1 MSAGGIRACR
11 RRRVGC
17 PRRVDPECERQGAGI
32 MQRRRLLGVSRAGG
46 PRPDR
51 AAGTTSRIGLEAL
64 EPRQL
69 LAVTATGSLPDI
81 SVAAGTDP
89 AVVPTD
95 GLFAVTGVDVQGTVV
110 RMATQAG
117 AGSSYR
123 DLFIELFDTA
133 IEGRSAAPVST
144 ANFLDYVTSG
154 RYDSSFFHR
163 ATDFAG
169 DTGPARFLQGGG
181 FFDRGPELPARERV
195 GEIATDEPIALEWAA
210 DRPNV
215 AGTIAYARTSDP
227 NSATSG
233 FFFNV
238 TANPSFDDPG
248 GGGRPA
254 NQYAVFGRVLGDGQ
268 AILDDYAA
276 LERFDGDGP
285 SYGTFDTLPL
295 AGDDA
300 TPIFDRLLSVRSA
313 TVVAAPQATVGLRVD
328 SSDPDVV
335 SARINA
341 DGAIELAYGTASG
354 DAVVTVTGTDL
365 SGDEAEVAFTV
376 SVAAEPTD
384 GDIIR
389 EIVLGG
395 SGPTSLVATDADG
408 TRSTYTWR
416 GPGTATF
423 SFTIADEPVV
433 SGRRVTV
440 SNAATLASIAFDG
453 GSASSSLVVAS
464 AGGDGFVEVE
474 RIESVGALGRL
485 TLSKVRVTA
494 GVSLADGVAAVVL
507 AGVGGVVDIGGT
519 RVATATLG
527 DVADAEVT
535 LPAVGALKLSGVR
548 DSTIALASTGTV
560 VAGAVERAT
569 LTVTGNPRRVA
580 FASLADATVQFPDAA
595 GTLAVEVGSRITA
608 VRVGRFIDSA
618 LLVGVAEGVDL
629 PADGTE
635 IAASSRLGA
644 FTVTSRDPDAFA
656 GSQVVAGAI
665 GTAQLGLIAATP
677 DAGSAVVARTAAVV
691 SGRGPTRPF
700 TIRKAEGIADVAEVL
715 AASGVDADRLSV
727 TAFG

>member
-1 MSAGGIRACR
+1 
-11 RRRVGC
+11 
-17 PRRVDPECERQGAGI
+17 
-32 MQRRRLLGVSRAGG
+32 
-46 PRPDR
+46 
-51 AAGTTSRIGLEAL
+51 
-64 EPRQL
+64 
-69 LAVTATGSLPDI
+69 
-81 SVAAGTDP
+81 
-89 AVVPTD
+89 
-95 GLFAVTGVDVQGTVV
+95 
-110 RMATQAG
+110 
-117 AGSSYR
+117 
-123 DLFIELFDTA
+123 
-133 IEGRSAAPVST
+133 
-144 ANFLDYVTSG
+144 
-154 RYDSSFFHR
+154 
-163 ATDFAG
+163 
-169 DTGPARFLQGGG
+169 
-181 FFDRGPELPARERV
+181 
-195 GEIATDEPIALEWAA
+195 
-210 DRPNV
+210 
-215 AGTIAYARTSDP
+215 
-227 NSATSG
+227 
-233 FFFNV
+233 
-238 TANPSFDDPG
+238 
-248 GGGRPA
+248 
-254 NQYAVFGRVLGDGQ
+254 
-268 AILDDYAA
+268 
-276 LERFDGDGP
+276 
-285 SYGTFDTLPL
+285 
-295 AGDDA
+295 
-300 TPIFDRLLSVRSA
+300 
-313 TVVAAPQATVGLRVD
+313 
-328 SSDPDVV
+328 V

-341 DGAIELAYGTASG
+341 DGAIELAYGTAPG

-365 SGDEAEVAFTV
+365 SGEEAETTFTV

-440 SNAATLASIAFDG
+440 PNAATLASIAFDG
-453 GSASSSLVVAS
+453 GSGSSSLVVAS

-474 RIESVGALGRL
+474 RIDSVGAVGRL
-485 TLSKVRVTA
+485 TLSKVRVTD

-535 LPAVGALKLSGVR
+535 LPAVGALTLSGVR

-595 GTLAVEVGSRITA
+595 GTLAVAGSVTGSRVEVGSRVTA

-644 FTVTSRDPDAFA
+644 FAVTSREPDAFA

-665 GTAQLGLIAATP
+665 GTAQLGLLAATP
-677 DAGSAVVARTAAVV
+677 GAGSAVVARTAAVV

-715 AASGVDADRLSV
+715 AASGVGADRLSV

>member
-1 MSAGGIRACR
+1 
-11 RRRVGC
+11 
-17 PRRVDPECERQGAGI
+17 

-494 GVSLADGVAAVVL
+494 GVSLADGVGAVML

-595 GTLAVEVGSRITA
+595 GTLAVAGSVTGSRVEVGSRITA

>member
-1 MSAGGIRACR
+1 M
-11 RRRVGC
+11 
-17 PRRVDPECERQGAGI
+17 
-32 MQRRRLLGVSRAGG
+32 MQRRRFRGASRAGG
-46 PRPDR
+46 PHPGR
-51 AAGTTSRIGLEAL
+51 AAGTTSRIGVEAL

-69 LAVTATGSLPDI
+69 LAVTATGTLPDI
-81 SVAAGTDP
+81 SVAAGTTP
-89 AVVPTD
+89 AVVPTA

-110 RMATQAG
+110 RLATQAG
-117 AGSSYR
+117 AASSYR

-133 IEGRSAAPVST
+133 VEGRSAAPIST
-144 ANFLDYVTSG
+144 ENFLNYVTSG
-154 RYDSSFFHR
+154 RYADSFFHR

-181 FFDRGPELPARERV
+181 FFDRGPGATQRV
-195 GEIATDEPIALEWAA
+195 GVVASDDPIALEWAA

-268 AILDDYAA
+268 AILDEYAA
-276 LERFDGDGP
+276 FERFDGDGP
-285 SYGTFDTLPL
+285 SSATFDTLPL
-295 AGDDA
+295 AGDES

-335 SARINA
+335 SVRVNA
-341 DGAIELAYGTASG
+341 DGAIELTYGTMPG

-365 SGDEAEVAFTV
+365 SGDEAEVAFSV
-376 SVAAEPTD
+376 SVAAEPTE
-384 GDIIR
+384 GDIVR

-395 SGPTSLVATDADG
+395 TGPTSLVATDADG

-440 SNAATLASIAFDG
+440 PNAATLASIAFDG
-453 GSASSSLVVAS
+453 GSASSSLAAAS

-474 RIESVGALGRL
+474 RIEAVGTVGRL
-485 TLSKVRVTA
+485 TLPKVRVTD
-494 GVSLADGVAAVVL
+494 GVSLADGVTVVVL
-507 AGVGGVVDIGGT
+507 AGVGGVVDVGGAKVT
-519 RVATATLG
+519 TATLG
-527 DVADAEVT
+527 DVADAEVV
-535 LPAVGALKLSGVR
+535 LPAVGTLKMAGVR
-548 DSTIALASTGTV
+548 DSSIALASTGTIV
-560 VAGAVERAT
+560 GGAVERAAF
-569 LTVTGNPRRVA
+569 TVGGSPRRVA
-580 FASLADATVQFPDAA
+580 FASLADSTVQLADAA
-595 GTLAVEVGSRITA
+595 GSLAVTGAVTGSRIQVGSRITT
-608 VRVGRFIDSA
+608 VRVGTFIDSA

-629 PADGTE
+629 PATGDE
-635 IAASSRLGA
+635 ISPASRLGT

-656 GSQVVAGAI
+656 GSQLVAGAI
-665 GTAQLGLIAATP
+665 GTAQLGLLAATP
-677 DAGSAVVARTAAVV
+677 DAGSAVVARTAALV

-700 TIRKAEGIADVAEVL
+700 TIRKAEGVADVAEAL
-715 AASGVDADRLSV
+715 AASGIDADRLSV